1 MKKLI
6 AFLISTVI
14 PVFIPMCA
22 IMTLPVCL
30 AEKYLP
36 RELQNSIQYGMRFFQ
51 LVWTANGDKQQQTPA
66 AQRVTPVVESTVTS
80 MTIASFEPESECEWV
95 QKTTLAKVM
104 IEPETVQI
112 ALDEHVMPIPVDP
125 LESKINLVVEKAM
138 QQKGI
143 VIQDLQRLP
152 DWKAKFDQEKLNIA
166 LERAFRQVELQVDQV
181 KPFRKRHQKSIR
193 VVVKNKPV
201 LPA

>member
-22 IMTLPVCL
+22 IMTLPVCV

-36 RELQNSIQYGMRFFQ
+36 QDLQNSIQYGMRFFQ
-51 LVWTANGDKQQQTPA
+51 LVWTANGDKSQQMPG

-80 MTIASFEPESECEWV
+80 MTIASFELESECELAH
-95 QKTTLAKVM
+95 KTTLAKAFVGASLRPASMM
-104 IEPETVQI
+104 I
-112 ALDEHVMPIPVDP
+112 
-125 LESKINLVVEKAM
+125 EKAM
-138 QQKGI
+138 QDKEI
-143 VIQDLQRLP
+143 VIRDLQGVP
-152 DWKAKFDQEKLNIA
+152 DWKAKFHQEKLNIA
-166 LERAFRQVELQVDQV
+166 LERAFRQIELQADQV
-181 KPFRKRHQKSIR
+181 KHFRKRNQKAIR
-193 VVVKNKPV
+193 IVVKNKPI